1 MARILVPVDGSTQAK
16 QALEEAF
23 ELFPDAEVHV
33 LHVIQ
38 VTRIPSD
45 PETTPYEYAK
55 AKGERFLEDA
65 ETIAAEYNRDI
76 ETALTEGNAGRAIRK
91 YIDDH
96 DIDHVVMG
104 STGRSGMSR
113 VLLGSVAETVTRRS
127 PVSVTIV
134 R

>member
-1 MARILVPVDGSTQAK
+1 MTRILVPVDGSTGAE

-23 ELFPDAEVHV
+23 ELFPDADIRV

-55 AKGERFLEDA
+55 EKGDGFLEDA
-65 ETIAAEYNRDI
+65 ETIAAEHDRDI

-91 YIDDH
+91 YINAH

-104 STGRSGMSR
+104 STGRSGVSR
-113 VLLGSVAETVTRRS
+113 LLLGSVAETVTRRS

>member
-1 MARILVPVDGSTQAK
+1 MTRVLVPVDGSAEAER
-16 QALEEAF
+16 ALESAF

-33 LHVIQ
+33 LHVVQ

-55 AKGERFLEDA
+55 EKGKGFLEDA
-65 ETIAAEYNRDI
+65 EAIAAEYDRNI
-76 ETALTEGNAGRAIRK
+76 ETALTEGHAGRTIRN

-96 DIDHVVMG
+96 DIDHVVIG
-104 STGRSGMSR
+104 STGRSGVSR
-113 VLLGSVAETVTRRS
+113 VLLGSVAETVARRS

>member
-1 MARILVPVDGSTQAK
+1 MFRVLVPVDGSSQAAA
-16 QALEEAF
+16 ALEEAL
-23 ELFPDAEVHV
+23 ELFPDAEIVV

-45 PETTPYEYAK
+45 PDVTPYEHAREE
-55 AKGERFLEDA
+55 GEAILEDA
-65 ETIAAEYNRDI
+65 EAIAAEHERSID
-76 ETALTEGNAGRAIRK
+76 TALTEGHAGRAIVSC
-91 YIDDH
+91 IDEYDA
-96 DIDHVVMG
+96 DHVVMG
-104 STGRSGMSR
+104 STGRSGVTR